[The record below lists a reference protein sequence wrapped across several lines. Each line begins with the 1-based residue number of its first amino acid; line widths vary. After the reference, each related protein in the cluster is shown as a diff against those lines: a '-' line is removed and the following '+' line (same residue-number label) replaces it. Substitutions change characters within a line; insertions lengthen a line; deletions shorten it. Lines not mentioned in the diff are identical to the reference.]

1 MVVWK
6 RETHSQPAVAFLHR
20 SADSALTQSYIF
32 LTCLVM
38 QIFHSWGLGIQGEYG
53 HILSWRKPLL
63 EHMLGQISHRVC
75 LIQTGYLLAK
85 KAFSPLSRGG
95 SQLPRRKHSVLLQVS
110 YSPEFLGIGTLSLE
124 RHPQSYPQR
133 QRPVEQGLFRAVSS
147 RLPSPAKSWS
157 GTGARLQLKSLRAP

>member
-1 MVVWK
+1 MQLCRLSSDSVLHFFNLSGDANFSPMGIRNSK
-6 RETHSQPAVAFLHR
+6 RIWPHS
-20 SADSALTQSYIF
+20 
-32 LTCLVM
+32 
-38 QIFHSWGLGIQGEYG
+38 
-53 HILSWRKPLL
+53 LL
-63 EHMLGQISHRVC
+63 EEATIGAYAWADLSQSLSNTNRE
-75 LIQTGYLLAK
+75 GYLLAK
-85 KAFSPLSRGG
+85 KAFSPLSREG

-110 YSPEFLGIGTLSLE
+110 YSPEFLGIGTLLLE